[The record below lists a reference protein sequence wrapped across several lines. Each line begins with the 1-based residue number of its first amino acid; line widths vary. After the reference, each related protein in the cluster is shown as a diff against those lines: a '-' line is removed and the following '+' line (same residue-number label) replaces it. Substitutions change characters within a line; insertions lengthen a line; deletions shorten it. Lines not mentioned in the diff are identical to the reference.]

1 MPLVDTVDRT
11 LQIKIVYYG
20 PGLSGKTT
28 TMETLSQQM
37 DKSRRGDLMVLDTTG
52 DRTLFFD
59 WMPVDL
65 GKIRGFDVKIQLYT
79 VPGQV
84 RYNNTRKQVLSGVD
98 GIVFVADSQEDFI
111 EQNKFS
117 FNNLRENLA
126 EQSIDLEDLPV
137 VIQFNKRDL
146 PNAMTVEDLSKRL
159 NLAHYQYTQTV
170 ASTGE
175 GVVETLRLITRLTL
189 QSVKSALDPSNRQKS
204 PKGPQTPL
212 DGEALLA
219 KIMTAESS
227 AGTLEEATRE
237 AAAGIQETREAE
249 SWRDIAEGDDA
260 AVGDDTAVGDDAAVG
275 NDAAMGDDAAVGDT
289 EKRSDTK
296 EVNELKEG
304 SKSEGE
310 SESEE
315 RNELE
320 DRSEAAVS
328 GDTHDEHEDSPY
340 AEITAEISE
349 TGGPEIDEEHENQ
362 HQLITERLDKLGTL
376 ENELKALSKN
386 LDELQDRLGS
396 MVDKKL
402 RALSQSSEDFESRM
416 DVAQRILTS
425 LGGRMAVVERRISRM
440 EMSAQD
446 PKKSDN
452 LKEMSRMLIAFS
464 KLLEKQAKHMAPNYG
479 AGAEEAI
486 SEIDNKE

>member
-59 WMPVDL
+59 WMPVEL

-137 VIQFNKRDL
+137 VIQYNKRDL
-146 PNAMTVEDLSKRL
+146 PNAISVEELSKRL
-159 NLAHYQYTQTV
+159 NLEHYQSTQTV

-204 PKGPQTPL
+204 TKGPQAPL

-219 KIMTAESS
+219 KIMAAEST

-237 AAAGIQETREAE
+237 AAAGFSETREAE
-249 SWRDIAEGDDA
+249 SYSDVAGGDDA
-260 AVGDDTAVGDDAAVG
+260 TEFDRGAES
-275 NDAAMGDDAAVGDT
+275 DT
-289 EKRSDTK
+289 EKRIDTK
-296 EVNELKEG
+296 EESG
-304 SKSEGE
+304 SEEK
-310 SESEE
+310 SESETDRE
-315 RNELE
+315 TEDRNESE
-320 DRSEAAVS
+320 DRIEAAVS
-328 GDTHDEHEDSPY
+328 AEAHDEHEDSPY
-340 AEITAEISE
+340 AEITAEVSE
-349 TGGPEIDEEHENQ
+349 TGEPEINKEHENQ
-362 HQLITERLDKLGTL
+362 HRLITERLDKLETL
-376 ENELKALSKN
+376 ESELKALSQN
-386 LDELQDRLGS
+386 LDELQDRFGS
-396 MVDKKL
+396 VVDKKL
-402 RALSQSSEDFESRM
+402 RALSQSSEDLESRM
-416 DVAQRILTS
+416 DVAQRVLTS

-464 KLLEKQAKHMAPNYG
+464 KLLEKQAENMAPNYG
-479 AGAEEAI
+479 ANSEE
-486 SEIDNKE
+486 EVGDIDNKEQNS